1 MGGGIS
7 LCLQVGMTLLYCQTD
22 DEIFSLAAGGVTDNE
37 KLLHI
42 IGASQILM
50 ILSCTQTRKSPLDGS
65 LNSSSLSYSI

>member
-42 IGASQILM
+42 IV
-50 ILSCTQTRKSPLDGS
+50 RPK
-65 LNSSSLSYSI
+65 Y